1 MFKFLKKL
9 GTAYIMFG
17 LGTIFGSTVA
27 ALTAAII
34 YGPADS
40 DLLDKVLDK
49 CGPKTVLIVPDR
61 QPTSLF
67 ETSEPERVALSY
79 THS

>member
-17 LGTIFGSTVA
+17 LGTIFGSIVA
-27 ALTAAII
+27 ALTAAVI

-40 DLLDKVLDK
+40 ELLDKVLDR
-49 CGPKTVLIVPDR
+49 CGPKTALIVPHH
-61 QPTSLF
+61 QPTSLS
-67 ETSEPERVALSY
+67 ETSEHERVALSY
-79 THS
+79 IQS